1 MKLLFLC
8 VPSGVNTGMKIV
20 DEAIHP
26 FVDELNKFVEVEFEI
41 ASIKAMKGYKPY
53 SCDIFSDAYDAIV
66 YWGDFQLSSEWRREI
81 APQFVH
87 EDWEGY
93 YGKQLKTKK
102 LFLGVTC
109 MPDSLSGLMETVSM
123 LDLEN
128 TLIGWRD
135 CISYGKCLLVEP
147 SCQSRLSFDNAFFH
161 SLSREVS
168 TQALGCGV
176 FFYRNLTKKIHTIT
190 RAIPYLLLALKF
202 RREVHWLEWFP
213 ARGFGPHIFF
223 RKRTEISDARSALQA
238 IERFEHIVTDT
249 YHVGVTA
256 LALGKQVTMLGA
268 KSTEFES
275 TVSSFKKPVLA
286 SQLGVGASFVELNRP
301 KDYVKVFLRNPRSL
315 ESTQGVRE
323 LMEVRCVGEVAFL
336 HSWIDS

>member
-53 SCDIFSDAYDAIV
+53 SCDIFHFKRHCVGFSIV
-66 YWGDFQLSSEWRREI
+66 SECEEI

-87 EDWEGY
+87 EDWRVLW
-93 YGKQLKTKK
+93 KAIKNKIV
-102 LFLGVTC
+102 LGVSTC
-109 MPDSLSGLMETVSM
+109 RFFERALETVSM

-223 RKRTEISDARSALQA
+223 RKRTEISDARSALHA

-301 KDYVKVFLRNPRSL
+301 KDYVKVLLRNPRSL

>member
-1 MKLLFLC
+1 M
-8 VPSGVNTGMKIV
+8 
-20 DEAIHP
+20 
-26 FVDELNKFVEVEFEI
+26 
-41 ASIKAMKGYKPY
+41 
-53 SCDIFSDAYDAIV
+53 
-66 YWGDFQLSSEWRREI
+66 
-81 APQFVH
+81 
-87 EDWEGY
+87 
-93 YGKQLKTKK
+93 
-102 LFLGVTC
+102 
-109 MPDSLSGLMETVSM
+109 
-123 LDLEN
+123 
-128 TLIGWRD
+128 
-135 CISYGKCLLVEP
+135 
-147 SCQSRLSFDNAFFH
+147 
-161 SLSREVS
+161 
-168 TQALGCGV
+168 
-176 FFYRNLTKKIHTIT
+176 
-190 RAIPYLLLALKF
+190 
-202 RREVHWLEWFP
+202 
-213 ARGFGPHIFF
+213 
-223 RKRTEISDARSALQA
+223 QA